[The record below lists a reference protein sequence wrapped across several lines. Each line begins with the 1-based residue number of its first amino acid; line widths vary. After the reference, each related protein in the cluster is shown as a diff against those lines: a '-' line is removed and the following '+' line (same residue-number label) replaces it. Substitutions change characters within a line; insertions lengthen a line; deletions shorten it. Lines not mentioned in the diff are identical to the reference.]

1 MTPVNDPLSMF
12 SARLNLLQY
21 RYTFLEF
28 VLSKHLKR
36 LDALSEVIM
45 EDKVESKS
53 VDDTNTVE
61 QNSTD
66 NNAPAG
72 DEGGEKDAAPGFMG
86 KMKDFYDKAD
96 SMAAS
101 NALLLNKELE
111 DRGVVEKITDETGLK
126 VIGKDAASKLQEK
139 KEE

>member
-12 SARLNLLQY
+12 SARLNLLEY

-86 KMKDFYDKAD
+86 KMKDFYEKAD
-96 SMAAS
+96 SM
-101 NALLLNKELE
+101 ELE
-111 DRGVVEKITDETGLK
+111 DIGVVEKITDETGLK

>member
-1 MTPVNDPLSMF
+1 MRRRFGKNYSVVEQKAKEAIKRKRKGLH
-12 SARLNLLQY
+12 LQ
-21 RYTFLEF
+21 R
-28 VLSKHLKR
+28 VKRRRIRKKKR

-86 KMKDFYDKAD
+86 KMKDFYEKAD
-96 SMAAS
+96 SM
-101 NALLLNKELE
+101 ELE
-111 DRGVVEKITDETGLK
+111 DIGVVEKITDETGLK